1 MHNIPLLTSN
11 NAQKP
16 TRDFQKCKK
25 SNEELPIMQKI
36 PQGTS
41 KNPMK
46 NFKNAQHPVSFF
58 QKCKKSHE

>member
-46 NFKNAQHPVSFF
+46 NFKNIL
-58 QKCKKSHE
+58 

>member
-46 NFKNAQHPVSFF
+46 NFKNCTTSCEFLPKM
-58 QKCKKSHE
+58 QKIT